1 LETGIVYINASTIG
15 AEIQLPFGGFKQSGY
30 GRKEAGGQGGA
41 LDTYSRWKVVYRD
54 FSGRL
59 QRAQIDK

>member
-1 LETGIVYINASTIG
+1 L
-15 AEIQLPFGGFKQSGY
+15 KK
-30 GRKEAGGQGGA
+30 GRSNKEGKGEKKGKKEAGGRGGS

-59 QRAQIDK
+59 QKAQIDK

>member
-1 LETGIVYINASTIG
+1 LKLKDGDETKRVRGEKNG
-15 AEIQLPFGGFKQSGY
+15 KN
-30 GRKEAGGQGGA
+30 EAGGRGGA

-59 QRAQIDK
+59 QKAQIDQ